1 MASHVPP
8 APSPRLTLSLAPVIR
23 HGLWVAIGAT
33 ALVRIA
39 AILLLAQ
46 PLRSDGLS
54 YFTLAQTLAETGLMT
69 DNWGHHAFFSPGYP
83 LLLAPFFWA
92 FGAGSP
98 VGHFVNVALAC
109 VSAALVWRLV
119 QAIGGGRG
127 AALIGG
133 LAFAVWVP
141 SVREATDLAREN
153 LSIPLMLAFALACV
167 EIAKGRTDWRTVAV
181 AGVIYGLG
189 VLAGTSTVLTG
200 AAFAVALAI
209 ALHKTPGAGLRRLA
223 LFAGAALLVLG
234 PWVYSADRMIG
245 RPVITSNGPFNLY
258 LGNNPAAT
266 GKFVSMRDTPIGGI
280 WHERIAVLGE
290 AGMSDWLADE
300 TTTWIAANPGTAA
313 GLVAKKLALFWAP
326 PVPDYDSL
334 TASRAIGALRLIDL
348 AQYLIIV
355 AFAGMA
361 LFARGFDRRIRWTLA
376 ALVVGFWAIHGATY
390 IILRYRDPV
399 IAVLIALAALT
410 ASRLLDDWQQR
421 RTRAA

>member
-1 MASHVPP
+1 MASHAPL
-8 APSPRLTLSLAPVIR
+8 APSPRIALSFAPVVR
-23 HGLWVAIGAT
+23 HGLWVAIGVT
-33 ALVRIA
+33 ALVRIC
-39 AILLLAQ
+39 AILWLAQ

-98 VGHFVNVALAC
+98 VGHFVNIALAC
-109 VSAALVWRLV
+109 CSAALIWRLV
-119 QAIGGGRG
+119 QALGGGRG
-127 AALIGG
+127 AALIAG

-167 EIAKGRTDWRTVAV
+167 EIAKGRSDGRTVAI
-181 AGVIYGLG
+181 AGLIYGFG

-266 GKFVSMRDTPIGGI
+266 GKFVSMRDTPIGSI
-280 WHERIAVLGE
+280 WHQRIAVLGE

-300 TTTWIAANPGTAA
+300 TMTWVAANPGTAA
-313 GLVAKKLALFWAP
+313 GLAVKKLALFWAP
-326 PVPDYDSL
+326 PVPDYDGL
-334 TASRAIGALRLIDL
+334 TASRAIGALRIVDL
-348 AQYLIIV
+348 TQYLAIL
-355 AFAGMA
+355 ALAATA
-361 LFARGFDRRIRWTLA
+361 LFATGFDRRIRWTLA
-376 ALVVGFWAIHGATY
+376 ALVIGFWAIHGATY
-390 IILRYRDPV
+390 IIPRYRDPIV
-399 IAVLIALAALT
+399 AVLIALAALT
-410 ASRLLDDWQQR
+410 AERLATDWQRR
-421 RTRAA
+421 RTAAA